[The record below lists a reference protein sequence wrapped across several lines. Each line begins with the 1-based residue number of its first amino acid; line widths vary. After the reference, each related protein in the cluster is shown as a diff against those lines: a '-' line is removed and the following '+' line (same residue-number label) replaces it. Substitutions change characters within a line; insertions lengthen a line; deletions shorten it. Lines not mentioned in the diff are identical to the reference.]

1 MSMVL
6 DWSVDW
12 GEGIFGEKKEIWV
25 EGGGADRL
33 VWEGVERLLASL
45 GEGARVGFWGVET
58 SVALSIMNLAAE
70 SRMDSFSEL
79 LRRSSMVDIA
89 LRLGMSCQVRI

>member
-1 MSMVL
+1 MVL
-6 DWSVDW
+6 EWSVDW
-12 GEGIFGEKKEIWV
+12 GEGIFGEEMDIWI
-25 EGGGADRL
+25 EEARADRS
-33 VWEGVERLLASL
+33 VWEGVDRLLASL

-58 SVALSIMNLAAE
+58 SVALSMINLAAE